1 MKKLLNV
8 SFSKIYV
15 IGVILISVLLVGG
28 YFSYAVFTV
37 SKERSNAI
45 SIVTGNLIYDLKV
58 DGDDIESLVVP
69 ANTTIEFIV
78 TLTNPNNRI
87 ARFNF
92 YYLDELPSEISAGY
106 VVEENM
112 NIPPVEQGINLEKEG
127 TSGSSNTY
135 KIKVTNPIDSSI
147 TINLGVSVGLDY
159 NDLSLPSDGHL
170 FEEYKVNLSDIV
182 LTNEGLNGHYF
193 DDGIDTFIT
202 GTDPNNYI
210 WYSGKLW
217 RAVLVNNEEKTT
229 KLVTQWNIS
238 TINYSSG
245 NANFKDS
252 YIEEWLNDTTVDGFL
267 GNLRDPED
275 FIVMDAKWNVTID
288 STELG
293 NVVRP
298 SDEKTVN
305 KAVGLLNMYEYQTSY
320 RNTTYSN
327 GYLNN
332 GLYWWTLTSYS
343 EYMPRFVGHDGN
355 STTSSPSNNSRGI
368 RPTIYMKSN
377 VEVVSG
383 DGTINNPYRLSGDND
398 INLSGTLLNTRY
410 SGEYIKFGNDENNLY
425 QIVSHET
432 KGLTKITSAEPL
444 KDSEAFKTS
453 AFGNTSLFSIN
464 NIISTFLNNDY
475 LKKYVGDKYSQ
486 MIEDNTIWYLGTVEN
501 GSYKLAKYNDATGN
515 NITSTITTD
524 KVGLLRYGELMASQS
539 ERYAEKDTALITN
552 LTTSY
557 WTLNPYSSQY
567 VYAISAYNS
576 AYAYELSDEI
586 GIRPA
591 LNLKHN
597 VIITSGTGTKSDPFT
612 IELSS

>member
-288 STELG
+288 STEVG

>member
-557 WTLNPYSSQY
+557 WTLNPYSNQY

>member
-612 IELSS
+612 IELNS

>member
-552 LTTSY
+552 LTISY